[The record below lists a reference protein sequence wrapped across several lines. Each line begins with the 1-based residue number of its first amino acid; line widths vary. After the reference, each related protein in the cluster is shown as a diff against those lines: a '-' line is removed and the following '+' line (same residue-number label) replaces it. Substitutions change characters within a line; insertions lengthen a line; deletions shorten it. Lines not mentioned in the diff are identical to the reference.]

1 MKEFSKLIIPKTIM
15 QDGILFVWVEKEYIM
30 DVCKFLEN
38 QEFYYVENVC
48 WIMLDETM
56 REGKIYLFT
65 LQRLKKQDYRMPHQ
79 LL

>member
-56 REGKIYLFT
+56 REGKKNIYLP
-65 LQRLKKQDYRMPHQ
+65 YRG
-79 LL
+79 